1 MEKFDLKKWPGF
13 VQAGGNDSHDSIVDE
28 IVIDS
33 RQISSNQSVFIA
45 LKGAQR
51 DGHDFIPEAIR
62 KGAKYIILEKLPTD
76 LNKKVVYLQVPNSLA
91 ALQEIAKSYRNGL
104 PTKIIGISGSFGKT
118 MVKDLLQ
125 RFLATQ
131 KVTAASP
138 ESFNSQVGVPLS
150 LLTLTSKD
158 EVAIIE
164 AAISK
169 ENEMDAL
176 TSMIN
181 PDYTII
187 TPIGKKHLASI
198 NDLETLK
205 KEIEKFANSTSDR
218 GWILYPSTLPLNQS
232 NCVKYEWDKEE
243 SLFPYSHEEK
253 MGDHFF
259 NRYFVTFPDQ
269 TVYQGKMDQGYVY
282 FINLINMA
290 IKAAWLL
297 KISKENICETLKT
310 FLPEPMTTEIWRSPN
325 GINFINE
332 PYCSSA
338 LSVQKSLEHFKL
350 APENTRKLYAFG
362 GIRQSGSDLDQAYRT
377 AGFAFAGAGLES
389 LVLYGN
395 HRFSELIAICEK
407 HSPQTSIFV
416 FSDQVDAFAFLNRHL
431 LPNDYLILKGEKKL
445 SLDHVT
451 ETFHDSLSNNQ
462 CWINLASIRENLHL
476 IQKKVGN
483 QTKLMVIVKALAY
496 GTDDVRLAK
505 FLSLCS
511 IDYLCVSYVDEGVS
525 LKRSGVSQ
533 SIFCINAAPYEA
545 AKIVKWDL
553 EIGVSHPDLIEA
565 IAKEASIQ
573 KKQVKVHL
581 HIDTGMSRFGC
592 RRESALELA
601 ELIKSYPELILEG
614 VMTHFSCADDPKED
628 NFTKWQI
635 SQFDEAIAKLK
646 AQGIEPKWIHAANSS
661 GALRFDLPQ
670 YNMARIGLAAYGLYQ
685 STEAKNSLDLRLS
698 LSLTSK
704 IVGLNRVKKGE
715 TVSYGKSYTVEKDSQ
730 LIAILPIGY
739 YDGIHRNYSGKASV
753 IIRGAHAPMIGT
765 ICMDYMMVDVTDI
778 PNVAVGDRVL
788 VFGYDEFGHFIA
800 PEELALRGNSIVH
813 ELITCLGPRIQRIF
827 IDEESHT
834 NR

>member
-13 VQAGGNDSHDSIVDE
+13 LEAGGVDSHDTVVDE

-33 RQISSNQSVFIA
+33 RQVSSPRSVFIA
-45 LKGAQR
+45 LKGGNR
-51 DGHDFIPEAIR
+51 DGHAFIPEAVR
-62 KGAKYIILEKLPTD
+62 KGAKFVIVEKLPAD
-76 LNKKVVYLQVPNSLA
+76 LNKKVVYLQVPNTLR
-91 ALQEIAKSYRNGL
+91 ALQEIAACYRQSL

-131 KVTAASP
+131 KMTAASP

-169 ENEMDAL
+169 ENEMEAL
-176 TSMIN
+176 TEMIH

-187 TPIGKKHLASI
+187 TPVGKKHLASM
-198 NDLETLK
+198 NDLDTLK
-205 KEIEKFANSTSDR
+205 REIEKFANATSDR
-218 GWILYPSTLPLNQS
+218 GWILYPSSLPISQA
-232 NCVKYEWDKEE
+232 NCVKYAWDKKE
-243 SLFPYSHEEK
+243 SHFPYSYEEK
-253 MGDHFF
+253 LGDHFF

-269 TVYQGKMDQGYVY
+269 TVYHGKMDQGYVY

-310 FLPEPMTTEIWRSPN
+310 FLPEPMTTEMWRSPN

-338 LSVQKSLEHFKL
+338 ISIQKSLEHFKL
-350 APENTRKLYAFG
+350 APANARKLYAFG
-362 GIRQSGSDLDQAYRT
+362 GMRGHGSELEQAYRT
-377 AGFAFAGAGLES
+377 AALAFAGAGLES

-395 HRFSELIAICEK
+395 HSYQALIPLCEQL
-407 HSPQTSIFV
+407 SPQTAIFV
-416 FSDQVDAFAFLNRHL
+416 FTDQIEAFAFLNRHL

-445 SLDHVT
+445 SLDYVT
-451 ETFHDSLSNNQ
+451 EIFHDSLSNNQ
-462 CWINLASIRENLHL
+462 CWINLASIRENIKL
-476 IQKKVGN
+476 IQKKVGER
-483 QTKLMVIVKALAY
+483 TKLMIVVKALAY
-496 GTDDVRLAK
+496 GTDDIRLAK
-505 FLSLCS
+505 FLSLCG
-511 IDYLCVSYVDEGVS
+511 IDYLCVSHVDEGVS

-553 EIGVSHPDLIEA
+553 EVGVSQPTLIEA
-565 IAKEASIQ
+565 LALEAKIQ

-592 RRESALELA
+592 RRESVVELA
-601 ELIKSYPELILEG
+601 EMIKNYPELILEG

-628 NFTKWQI
+628 DFTRQQI
-635 SQFDEAIAKLK
+635 QRFDDAIAALK
-646 AQGIEPKWIHAANSS
+646 ERGIEPNWLHAANSS
-661 GALRFDLPQ
+661 GALRFALPQ

-685 STEAKNSLDLRLS
+685 SSEANPTLDLRLS

-704 IVGLNRVKKGE
+704 IVGLNWVKKGE
-715 TVSYGKSYTVEKDSQ
+715 TVSYGKSYTVEKESQ
-730 LIAILPIGY
+730 LIAIIPIGY
-739 YDGIHRNYSGKASV
+739 YDGIHRNYSGKGTV
-753 IIRGAHAPMIGT
+753 MIRGIEAPMIGA
-765 ICMDYMMVDVTDI
+765 ICMDYMMVDVTDVSDVEI
-778 PNVAVGDRVL
+778 GDRVL
-788 VFGYDEFGHFIA
+788 IFGYDEFGHFIA
-800 PEELALRGNSIVH
+800 PEELAKRGNSIVH